1 MTPLIL
7 SIVYNQDE
15 IAKMLIEKGA
25 NLNIKD
31 KSGFTALMHS
41 IMYNRTEVSKLLI
54 EKKLM

>member
-41 IMYNRTEVSKLLI
+41 IMYNRTEV
-54 EKKLM
+54 